1 MSDIS
6 DDKSDVIANFGMER
20 TAHGTSL
27 NPHVRPPAPLPR
39 DIPRARCR
47 MVQWLA
53 ACLPDLRNRVHCTLY
68 LSGEFAELASLGAA
82 DRPGR
87 LHRRQLL
94 RVVDPSFRDAPPLPD
109 QGVPRD
115 L

>member
-6 DDKSDVIANFGMER
+6 DDKCNVIANFGMER
-20 TAHGTSL
+20 TAHGTRL
-27 NPHVRPPAPLPR
+27 NPHVRAPAPLPR
-39 DIPRARCR
+39 DISRARCR

-53 ACLPDLRNRVHCTLY
+53 ACLPDLRDRIHRTLY
-68 LSGEFAELASLGAA
+68 LSGKLAELAPLGAP

-87 LHRRQLL
+87 FHRRQLL